1 MTFKQSILLLPLV
14 VLISLSSCD
23 NGLTDIPVEP
33 EIELISVSPTQVKAF
48 QDSIVFVVE
57 YTDGDGDLGTNID
70 TERNVFIL
78 DQRLNVTH
86 EFRLKQLA
94 PDGADVPI
102 TGRFDV
108 TLPSTIKADSTTASE
123 SIVFELYVVDRAGN
137 QSNTVVSEPVTVE

>member
-1 MTFKQSILLLPLV
+1 MTLKQSILVLLLAV
-14 VLISLSSCD
+14 FISLSSCD

-33 EIELISVSPTQVKAF
+33 EIELISVSPTEVAAF
-48 QDSIVFVVE
+48 KDSIVFVVK
-57 YTDGDGDLGTNID
+57 YTDGDGDLGTNVD
-70 TERNVFIL
+70 TERNVFLL

-94 PDGADVPI
+94 PEGANVPI

-108 TLPSTIKADSTTASE
+108 TLPSTIKSDSTAMSE

-137 QSNTVVSEPVTVE
+137 QSNTVMSEPVTVQ

>member
-1 MTFKQSILLLPLV
+1 MTLKQSILVLLLAV
-14 VLISLSSCD
+14 FISLSSCD

-33 EIELISVSPTQVKAF
+33 EIELISVSPTEVAAF
-48 QDSIVFVVE
+48 KDSIVFVVK
-57 YTDGDGDLGTNID
+57 YTDGDGDLGTNVD
-70 TERNVFIL
+70 TERNVFLL

-94 PDGADVPI
+94 PEGANVPI

-108 TLPSTIKADSTTASE
+108 TLPSTIKSDSTAMSE

-137 QSNTVVSEPVTVE
+137 QSNTVLSEPVMVQ